1 MKHTLCVFT
10 ALALIAAPALAA
22 QGGLPGLQQQ
32 IDTLQAQ
39 VSAMAAGDGTAEAI
53 VGTWTGEHNSLVA
66 DSLTKVP
73 SPGQVTTEAFFHV
86 FGHVD
91 GGLDVGLG
99 PGNFDTLEPFFH
111 IQIMGPT
118 KCGGTAGAGLP
129 AIVDCFVPQGRFTV
143 GANPSFWFVKGDRAP
158 ITVTL
163 ARNGMNLTGCT
174 AASCPDPSAATLR
187 GAVVGNNL
195 FLLRIVAPGTGP
207 CGTGIF
213 QGTAA
218 LSGDHTR
225 MTFSGSGVDSD
236 CSHMVVTLNLRKS

>member
-1 MKHTLCVFT
+1 MKDIVCVLT
-10 ALALIAAPALAA
+10 ALDIMAAPALAA

-99 PGNFDTLEPFFH
+99 PGHFDTLEPFFH
-111 IQIMGPT
+111 IQIIGPSNCCWQAT
-118 KCGGTAGAGLP
+118 PGLRGIF
-129 AIVDCFVPQGRFTV
+129 ACFV
-143 GANPSFWFVKGDRAP
+143 
-158 ITVTL
+158 
-163 ARNGMNLTGCT
+163 
-174 AASCPDPSAATLR
+174 
-187 GAVVGNNL
+187 
-195 FLLRIVAPGTGP
+195 
-207 CGTGIF
+207 
-213 QGTAA
+213 A
-218 LSGDHTR
+218 L
-225 MTFSGSGVDSD
+225 
-236 CSHMVVTLNLRKS
+236 